1 MIVNML
7 KPYCE
12 ECPYIDVEV
21 NTKRGVDKNGELRL
35 IKTNISCKNYN
46 ACKRIYDIAIKEGEE
61 K

>member
-1 MIVNML
+1 ML

-21 NTKRGVDKNGELRL
+21 NTKRGVDKNGEVRL

-46 ACKRIYDIAIKEGEE
+46 ACKRIYDIAIKWG
-61 K
+61 